1 MAPSF
6 TMFEDPIIHETKN
19 TKTKIVLVSK
29 DGSLSECVVEPG
41 SETTIDQLAI
51 LLSKKCGYRKHDGF
65 SCYHTYRYKNKRK
78 LAFDLLSEEVVP
90 KYIYVDVWGKT
101 DGRAGYENKYEMPP
115 PIDELLFYGNIALVA
130 RMDELTAIHLTT
142 EIWDIIYERLFG
154 GFEDLAATAI
164 DDENEIDEL
173 DSVPSHK
180 KTRSGYLKDGFV
192 VDDEDAT
199 PRGIVKGRGGKKNKS
214 ESTESEF
221 ITETETES
229 GTPTTTSDA
238 DADADADEL
247 VVECNLKN
255 VNVKV
260 KKTNATAVKPKR
272 VGGATGS
279 KNTKS
284 KKPVEEPVGAQDS
297 ESELSEEE
305 YV

>member
-1 MAPSF
+1 
-6 TMFEDPIIHETKN
+6 
-19 TKTKIVLVSK
+19 
-29 DGSLSECVVEPG
+29 
-41 SETTIDQLAI
+41 
-51 LLSKKCGYRKHDGF
+51 
-65 SCYHTYRYKNKRK
+65 
-78 LAFDLLSEEVVP
+78 LAFDLSSEEVVP

-142 EIWDIIYERLFG
+142 EIWNIIYEKLFG

-164 DDENEIDEL
+164 EDENEIDEL
-173 DSVPSHK
+173 DSIPSHK

-229 GTPTTTSDA
+229 GTPTTTS